1 MPEIPPPITMTE
13 GGEAFCPSII
23 LIGDAPPA
31 AKPLEGWSIILP
43 IRVAFD
49 GDEVEKIESN
59 RIEAER
65 ESGIRECGGEAR
77 SANN

>member
-1 MPEIPPPITMTE
+1 MEKKE
-13 GGEAFCPSII
+13 QGSI

-65 ESGIRECGGEAR
+65 ERAGSESVGERRDRLTIRGGD
-77 SANN
+77 

>member
-1 MPEIPPPITMTE
+1 MEKKE
-13 GGEAFCPSII
+13 QGSI
-23 LIGDAPPA
+23 LIGDEPPA